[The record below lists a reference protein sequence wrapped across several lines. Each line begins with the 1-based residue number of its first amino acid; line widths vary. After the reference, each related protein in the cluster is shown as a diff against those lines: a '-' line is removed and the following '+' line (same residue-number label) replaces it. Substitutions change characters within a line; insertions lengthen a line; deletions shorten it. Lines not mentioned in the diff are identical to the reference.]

1 MGFLTSSFIRLL
13 WYFMPNPICPS
24 LISFYD
30 FLTQKK
36 ITQND
41 FDNAKLSNS
50 KSDVH
55 FLLLSSP
62 GSSLSVRPQTPY
74 HKIIQH
80 CECNTQH
87 PWKRFFV
94 PACTADFWPPR
105 GLIYDCGSISS
116 VIAKQV
122 ELILRWYG
130 HGVVTETIKDCLR
143 TIPVSVYFFG
153 GLICDNGCIS
163 SVFAKRVEPVFGWY
177 LNATVTVTIKHWLR
191 AIPGSRKS
199 SEEKLRDKCMS
210 SYILNLQK

>member
-1 MGFLTSSFIRLL
+1 MVFRAEPNLFI
-13 WYFMPNPICPS
+13 
-24 LISFYD
+24 
-30 FLTQKK
+30 
-36 ITQND
+36 
-41 FDNAKLSNS
+41 
-50 KSDVH
+50 
-55 FLLLSSP
+55 SSP

-80 CECNTQH
+80 CERNTQH

-105 GLIYDCGSISS
+105 GLIYDCGPISS

-191 AIPGSRKS
+191 AIPGSKKS